1 MVLHE
6 YARKVHGAFAPHAM
20 FLFVHSMLLIVRA
33 AFDG

>member
-6 YARKVHGAFAPHAM
+6 YARKVHGACVPHAM
-20 FLFVHSMLLIVRA
+20 FLVFHSMLLTARA